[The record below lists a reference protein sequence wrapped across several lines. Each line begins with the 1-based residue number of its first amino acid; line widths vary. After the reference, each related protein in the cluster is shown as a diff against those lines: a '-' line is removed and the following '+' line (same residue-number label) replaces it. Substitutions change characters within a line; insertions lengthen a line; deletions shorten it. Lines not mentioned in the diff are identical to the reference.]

1 MVGLTCEIKQKRIFL
16 IAVIKI
22 KFLELT
28 KFSIY
33 EIPEF
38 QISTFMIFRIV
49 RANCYGLGWIRLPK
63 KKNHYCYLSRKYNP
77 ELIHQH
83 PSTKKDVRL

>member
-1 MVGLTCEIKQKRIFL
+1 MTGLTCEIKQKRIFL

-22 KFLELT
+22 NFLELT

-49 RANCYGLGWIRLPK
+49 SANCYGLG
-63 KKNHYCYLSRKYNP
+63 
-77 ELIHQH
+77 
-83 PSTKKDVRL
+83 